1 MEKKNKL
8 GKGLGA
14 LISSNQSNKLDDQ
27 ISKIKIVSI
36 SPNPAQPRKKFN
48 EDDIQELAE
57 SIKNHG
63 VLQPII
69 IRNNPNNQS
78 EYLLIAGERRL
89 RASKMAGLEKIPAI
103 IKKVDAQENVELAII
118 ENIQRKNLSA
128 LEEAAAYKQLA
139 DEYNLIQEDIAQK
152 VGKSRSAIA
161 NSIRLLELPNE
172 IQLMLQEEK
181 LSVGHAKLLLTIDSS
196 KQNFF
201 AKLVIDKNLSVRD
214 LESNIKKISV
224 KTAQKDITIK
234 QDPDVKIIEEELI
247 KIFGTSVKINLNKKN
262 SGTVK
267 INFHSIDEFEGI
279 LEKLKY
285 DKGNK

>member
-14 LISSNQSNKLDDQ
+14 LISSNQSDELNDQ
-27 ISKIKIVSI
+27 ISKIKITAV
-36 SPNPAQPRKKFN
+36 SPNPAQPRKNFN

-69 IRNNPNNQS
+69 IRNNPNNQN

-89 RASKMAGLEKIPAI
+89 RASKIAGLDKIPAI
-103 IKKVDAQENVELAII
+103 IKKIDDQENVELAII

-161 NSIRLLELPNE
+161 NAIRLLELPNE

-196 KQNFF
+196 KQILF

-214 LESNIKKISV
+214 LENNIKNMSV
-224 KTAQKDITIK
+224 KATQKDVTIK

-285 DKGNK
+285 EKGN

>member
-27 ISKIKIVSI
+27 ISKINIVSI
-36 SPNPAQPRKKFN
+36 SPNPAQPRKKFK

-69 IRNNPNNQS
+69 IRNNPNNQN

-89 RASKMAGLEKIPAI
+89 RASKIAGLEKIPAI
-103 IKKVDAQENVELAII
+103 IKKVDDQENVELAII

-139 DEYNLIQEDIAQK
+139 DEYNLIQEEIAQK

>member
-89 RASKMAGLEKIPAI
+89 RASKMAWLEKIPAI
-103 IKKVDAQENVELAII
+103 IKKVDAQENVELPII

-196 KQNFF
+196 KQKFF

-214 LESNIKKISV
+214 LENNIKKISV
-224 KTAQKDITIK
+224 KTAQKDTTIK

>member
-14 LISSNQSNKLDDQ
+14 LISSNQSDELNDQ
-27 ISKIKIVSI
+27 ISKIKITAV
-36 SPNPAQPRKKFN
+36 SPNPAQPRKNFN

-69 IRNNPNNQS
+69 IRNNPNNQN

-89 RASKMAGLEKIPAI
+89 RASKIAGLDKIPAI
-103 IKKVDAQENVELAII
+103 IKKIDDQENVELAII

-161 NSIRLLELPNE
+161 NAIRLLDLPNE

-196 KQNFF
+196 KQILF

-214 LESNIKKISV
+214 LENNIKNMSV
-224 KTAQKDITIK
+224 KATQKDVTIK

-285 DKGNK
+285 EKGN

>member
-14 LISSNQSNKLDDQ
+14 LISSNQSDELNDQ
-27 ISKIKIVSI
+27 ISKIKITAVSPI
-36 SPNPAQPRKKFN
+36 PAQPRKNFN

-69 IRNNPNNQS
+69 IRNNPNNQN

-89 RASKMAGLEKIPAI
+89 RASKIAGLDKIPAI
-103 IKKVDAQENVELAII
+103 IKKIDDQENVELAII

-139 DEYNLIQEDIAQK
+139 DEYNLIQEDIARK

-161 NSIRLLELPNE
+161 NAIRLLDLPNE

-196 KQNFF
+196 KQIFF

-214 LESNIKKISV
+214 LENNIKNMSV
-224 KTAQKDITIK
+224 KATQKDVTIK

-285 DKGNK
+285 EKGN

>member
-14 LISSNQSNKLDDQ
+14 LISSNQSDELNDQ
-27 ISKIKIVSI
+27 ISKIKITAV
-36 SPNPAQPRKKFN
+36 SPNPAQPRKNFN

-69 IRNNPNNQS
+69 IRNNPNNQN

-89 RASKMAGLEKIPAI
+89 RASKIAGLDKIPAI
-103 IKKVDAQENVELAII
+103 IKKIDDQENVELAII

-161 NSIRLLELPNE
+161 NAIRLLELPNE

-196 KQNFF
+196 KQIFF

-214 LESNIKKISV
+214 LENNIKNMSV
-224 KTAQKDITIK
+224 KATQKDVTIK

-285 DKGNK
+285 EKGN

>member
-27 ISKIKIVSI
+27 ISKINIVSI
-36 SPNPAQPRKKFN
+36 SPNPAQPRKKFK

-69 IRNNPNNQS
+69 IRNNPNNQN

-89 RASKMAGLEKIPAI
+89 RASKIAGLEKIPAI
-103 IKKVDAQENVELAII
+103 IKKVDDQENVELAII

-139 DEYNLIQEDIAQK
+139 DEYNLIQEEIAQK

-224 KTAQKDITIK
+224 KTAQKDTTIK

>member
-27 ISKIKIVSI
+27 ISKINIVSI
-36 SPNPAQPRKKFN
+36 SPNPAQPRKKFK

-139 DEYNLIQEDIAQK
+139 DEYNLIQEEIAQK

>member
-196 KQNFF
+196 KQKFF

-214 LESNIKKISV
+214 LENNIKKISV
-224 KTAQKDITIK
+224 KTAQKDTTIK

>member
-214 LESNIKKISV
+214 LENNIKKISV
-224 KTAQKDITIK
+224 KTAQKDTTIK